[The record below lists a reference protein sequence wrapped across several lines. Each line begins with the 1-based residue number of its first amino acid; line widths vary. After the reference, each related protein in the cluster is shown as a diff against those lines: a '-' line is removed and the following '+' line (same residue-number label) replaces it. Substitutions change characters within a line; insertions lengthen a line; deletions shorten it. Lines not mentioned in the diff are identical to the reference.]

1 MIAIIDYGMGNL
13 KSVWNALDSVAIK
26 GVIVSDPA
34 ELAHYDR
41 AILPGVGAF
50 AKAMDN
56 LNSTGFTEAI
66 KVFVAQEKPF
76 MGICLGM
83 QLLAE
88 KGFEFGE
95 RDGLGLIDGSVKI
108 FDLPREYLVPH
119 VGWNDIVHKRSHP
132 CLQGV
137 KKAVD
142 FYFVHSFIVDTEND
156 NVIAECDYG
165 RPFPAIV
172 GKGSVIGCQFHPEK
186 SQAAGLDILENFSQW
201 DGKC

>member
-13 KSVWNALDSVAIK
+13 KSVWNALDSIAIK
-26 GVIVSDPA
+26 GAIVSDPSD
-34 ELAHYDR
+34 LKRYDR

-56 LNSTGFTEAI
+56 LTSSNFVEAI
-66 KVFVAQEKPF
+66 KDFVAEEKPF

-88 KGFEFGE
+88 KGYEFGE
-95 RDGLGLIDGSVKI
+95 RDGLGFIDGSVKT
-108 FDLPREYLVPH
+108 FDIPREFLVPH
-119 VGWNDIVHKRSHP
+119 VGWNDLTYKRSHP

-142 FYFVHSFIVDTEND
+142 FYFVHSFIVETSESNI
-156 NVIAECDYG
+156 VAECNYG

-172 GKGSVIGCQFHPEK
+172 AKGNVIGCQFHPEK
-186 SQAAGLDILENFSQW
+186 SQTAGLDILENFSQW